1 MKKSNVKPQSSSKP
15 LKTYQ
20 TGQTLTRGICQ
31 NTFHNL
37 LRSDNPQTGHAET
50 RMTFVPIKVNQKRK
64 VPTSHIFSGEN
75 PEEIKIS
82 KKRGVRYTPSNI
94 LFNDDYFEKNPKINP
109 QKKKGHMINKLWQE
123 DKHMNGQLINS
134 KSCKTL
140 FKRRI
145 DENYNKN
152 PLKINTK
159 EENEKMNQENA
170 AKAARHTKAYDGF
183 LGSKN
188 CKRIL
193 GGISN
198 PLFETKKNAEN
209 EQYKNSNKITTNNF
223 NINKKA
229 MMINKNSDN
238 FVPYYGKRHFR
249 AVTFGKGSFT
259 FA

>member
-1 MKKSNVKPQSSSKP
+1 MKKTNVRSHSTSQP
-15 LKTYQ
+15 LKSYQ
-20 TGQTLTRGICQ
+20 TDQTLSRGICQ

-37 LRSDNPQTGHAET
+37 LRSDNPQLGHAET
-50 RMTFVPIKVNQKRK
+50 KMTFVPIKVNTHRK
-64 VPTSHIFSGEN
+64 IPTSHIFSGEN
-75 PEEIKIS
+75 PSEIKVS

-94 LFNDDYFEKNPKINP
+94 IFNDDYFEKNPKINP
-109 QKKKGHMINKLWQE
+109 QKKRGHMINKLWQE
-123 DKHMNGQLINS
+123 DKHMNGQMINS

-145 DENYNKN
+145 DENYKTN

-159 EENEKMNQENA
+159 EENQKMNQEIA
-170 AKAARHTKAYDGF
+170 AKAARHTRAYNGF

-193 GGISN
+193 GGINN
-198 PLFETKKNAEN
+198 PFLEIKTKGEN
-209 EQYKNSNKITTNNF
+209 DQYRNSGKITSNNF

-229 MMINKNSDN
+229 IMINKNRDN
-238 FVPYYGKRHFR
+238 FVPYFGKKHFR
-249 AVTFGKGSFT
+249 AVSYGKGCFT